1 MKNFKYVARR
11 KDDKTTDGWVSA
23 PSQIEAQKIIEER
36 GMSVVL
42 LKEAT
47 RKKGLNVNRDNLITL
62 FRELATLRL
71 SGMQLNFCISSLI
84 ETSSD
89 KVLTQALKRIFEELE
104 SGSSL
109 SLAID
114 SQPDVFPFYV
124 ASMLKLG
131 EANGNISEALFNI
144 ADRLEREEKLISE
157 VKSALTYPMFLLIVC
172 VSVIFFLFTYVIPNF
187 KSMINEDS
195 PANSLKTLIGIS
207 DFFNDN
213 IVILLILIAVV
224 IAGIIAGLKTG
235 KLQQGL
241 VRTLNLIPFFK
252 KLTVAWNIVQFS
264 SSMQKLLESGV
275 DLVEAVELSKN
286 GIADD
291 HIRRRLENVAG
302 RVRQGEGLADSLEY
316 YNVFPL
322 VVIRLIK
329 TGEIGAS
336 LPPCFKELNNLYERR
351 LSKSLKQVLSI
362 LEPLVIVIMGGI
374 VGAIMIIL
382 ISGIISVNDIGF

>member
-11 KDDKTTDGWVSA
+11 KDDKTTDGWIAASSHA
-23 PSQIEAQKIIEER
+23 EAKKIIEER
-36 GMSVVL
+36 GMSIVL
-42 LKEAT
+42 LKEGSS
-47 RKKGLNVNRDNLITL
+47 KKGKGVNRDNLITL

-157 VKSALTYPMFLLIVC
+157 IKSALTYPMFLLIVC
-172 VSVIFFLFTYVIPNF
+172 VTVIFFLFTYVIPNF
-187 KSMINEDS
+187 KSMITEDS

-207 DFFNDN
+207 DFFKDN
-213 IVILLILIAVV
+213 MVFILIAIGLA
-224 IAGIIAGLKTG
+224 IAGVIAGLKTG
-235 KLQQGL
+235 KLQKQL
-241 VRTLNLIPFFK
+241 VQVLNLIPFFK
-252 KLTVAWNIVQFS
+252 RLTVAWNIVQFS

-286 GIADD
+286 GIADE

-316 YNVFPL
+316 YDVFPL
-322 VVIRLIK
+322 VVNRLIK
-329 TGEIGAS
+329 TGELGAS

-374 VGAIMIIL
+374 VGTIMIIL

>member
-23 PSQIEAQKIIEER
+23 PSQTDAKKIIEER

-47 RKKGLNVNRDNLITL
+47 SKKGLNVNRDNLITL

-84 ETSSD
+84 ETSAD
-89 KVLTQALKRIFEELE
+89 KVLTQALKRIYEELE

-109 SLAID
+109 SLSID

-131 EANGNISEALFNI
+131 EANGNISDALFNI
-144 ADRLEREEKLISE
+144 ADRLEREEKLVSE
-157 VKSALTYPMFLLIVC
+157 IKSALTYPMFLLIVC
-172 VSVIFFLFTYVIPNF
+172 VTVIFFLFTYVIPNF
-187 KSMINEDS
+187 KTMVNEDS

-213 IVILLILIAVV
+213 LIVIFILMAVA

-286 GIADD
+286 GISDD
-291 HIRRRLENVAG
+291 HVRRRLENVAG
-302 RVRQGEGLADSLEY
+302 RVRQGEGLADSLEHY
-316 YNVFPL
+316 DVFPL
-322 VVIRLIK
+322 VVTRLIK

>member
-11 KDDKTTDGWVSA
+11 KDDKTTDGWISA
-23 PSQIEAQKIIEER
+23 SSEDEAKKIIEER
-36 GMSVVL
+36 GMSLVL
-42 LKEAT
+42 LKEGT
-47 RKKGLNVNRDNLITL
+47 SKKSKNVNRDHLITL

-71 SGMQLNFCISSLI
+71 SGMQLNFCISSLV

-89 KVLTQALKRIFEELE
+89 KVLTQALKRIYEELE

-109 SLAID
+109 SLAIE

-144 ADRLEREEKLISE
+144 ADRLEREEKLVSE
-157 VKSALTYPMFLLIVC
+157 IKTALTYPMFLLIVC
-172 VSVIFFLFTYVIPNF
+172 ITVIFFLFTYVIPNF
-187 KSMINEDS
+187 KTMVNEDS

-207 DFFNDN
+207 DFFNEN
-213 IVILLILIAVV
+213 IIVLLILISVAV
-224 IAGIIAGLKTG
+224 AGIIAGLKTG

-241 VRTLNLIPFFK
+241 VRVLNLIPFFK
-252 KLTVAWNIVQFS
+252 RLTVAWNIVQFS

-286 GIADD
+286 GISDD

-302 RVRQGEGLADSLEY
+302 RVRQGEGLADSLEHY
-316 YNVFPL
+316 DVFPL
-322 VVIRLIK
+322 VVLRLIK

>member
-11 KDDKTTDGWVSA
+11 KDDKTTDGWISA
-23 PSQIEAQKIIEER
+23 PTKEEAEKAIADR
-36 GMSVVL
+36 GMSVIL
-42 LKEAT
+42 LKEAIS
-47 RKKGLNVNRDNLITL
+47 KKGRGINRDNLITL

-89 KVLTQALKRIFEELE
+89 KVLTQALQRIYEDLE

-109 SLAID
+109 SLSID

-144 ADRLEREEKLISE
+144 ADRLERDEKLISE

-172 VSVIFFLFTYVIPNF
+172 VTVIFFLFTYVIPNF

-207 DFFNDN
+207 DFFNDH
-213 IVILLILIAVV
+213 LLIILMFLAALVV
-224 IAGIIAGLKTG
+224 AIIAGLKSG
-235 KLQQGL
+235 KLQQNL
-241 VRTLNLIPFFK
+241 VSMLNLIPFFK
-252 KLTVAWNIVQFS
+252 KLTVAWNVVQFS

-286 GIADD
+286 GIAAD
-291 HIRRRLENVAG
+291 HIRRRLENVAV

-316 YNVFPL
+316 YGVFPL
-322 VVIRLIK
+322 VVVRLIK
-329 TGEIGAS
+329 TGEMGAA
-336 LPPCFKELNNLYERR
+336 LPACFKELNNLYERR
-351 LSKSLKQVLSI
+351 LSKGLKQVLSI